1 MRQIYTWAGIAGIVI
16 SATAGDLLIS
26 RAMKGIGDLGRWR
39 RHRGLRYVVTRV
51 LSNSTMWLGI
61 LFMALAFFSLEF
73 ALSWGDVSLVAPA
86 SASLTFITNAITA
99 RTFLHED
106 VDRRRWIAAIL
117 VAGGVALV
125 SL

>member
-1 MRQIYTWAGIAGIVI
+1 MREAYTWAGIVAVVTG
-16 SATAGDLLIS
+16 ATVGDLLIS
-26 RAMKGIGDLGRWR
+26 RAMKGIGDLGLWR
-39 RHRGLRYVVTRV
+39 RQKGLGYVVGRV

-61 LFMALAFFSLEF
+61 FFMSLSFFSLEF

-86 SASLTFITNAITA
+86 SASLTFITNAILA
-99 RTFLHED
+99 RTFLHEK

-125 SL
+125 RL

>member
-1 MRQIYTWAGIAGIVI
+1 MKHIYTWAGIAGIVI
-16 SATAGDLLIS
+16 CATVGDLLIS

-39 RHRGLRYVVTRV
+39 QQRGLRYVITRV
-51 LSNSTMWLGI
+51 ISNPTMWSGI
-61 LFMALAFFSLEF
+61 FFMALAFFSLEF